1 MKIKDKETNDKQG
14 MTFEEFEASMEKL
27 FCPPPIENRYNDM
40 FGNNAG
46 LQACWS
52 LDWKQR
58 VFDKN
63 VAEFGFEKAIEHL
76 RSLRWHL
83 ENDPE
88 FQESRDYKKK
98 LQEKKDVKA

>member
-1 MKIKDKETNDKQG
+1 MTDKQG
-14 MTFEEFEASMEKL
+14 MTVEEFNASLEEL
-27 FCPPPIENRYNDM
+27 FGPPPIENIYNDM
-40 FGNNAG
+40 FGNHAG
-46 LQACWS
+46 LQTSWS

-63 VAEFGFEKAIEHL
+63 VAEFGFEEAIAHL

-88 FQESRDYKKK
+88 FQEFREVRRRNQKERKS
-98 LQEKKDVKA
+98 